1 MVIGSHSVT
10 LGLDVE
16 MRNLT
21 SINGDYFD
29 TSTFA
34 IINTGD
40 STLINPGRVLVQG
53 IGRQPRF
60 GAIDTFANQGTL
72 EARDG
77 PPC

>member
-29 TSTFA
+29 TNTFA

-53 IGRQPRF
+53 IGRQTHF